1 MLSKMIAPMPTV
13 RLMLAACLAAAAPV
27 MGGGIALA
35 ADGPEA
41 EAAAAAAQPL
51 PPRNRPDFLFGQPR
65 LMIGMSGGWL
75 QASAGGLLGSFRDYL
90 TIDER
95 AYDTVLFRFAGGVSV
110 SPRVDLVFDF
120 DVSQTST
127 ASEYRHFDEGGLPIR
142 QQTELW
148 QVPVNAGVRY
158 WVLPRG
164 RQVGRLAWVPSKLG
178 VHVGIGGGMR
188 RYRLRQNGDFV
199 DYVDLAIYTDRL
211 GAQGWAAS
219 AHVSAGASVRLTRRL
234 FGVVDVRRVWS
245 QSELFGDYD
254 GDIDLNGLQMTGG
267 IELVF

>member
-27 MGGGIALA
+27 MGGGIAFA

-41 EAAAAAAQPL
+41 EPAAAAQPL
-51 PPRNRPDFLFGQPR
+51 PPRNRPDFLFGRPR
-65 LMIGMSGGWL
+65 VMLGLSGGWL
-75 QASAGGLLGSFRDYL
+75 QASPGGQLGSFQEYL
-90 TIDER
+90 TIDDR
-95 AYDTVLFRFAGGVSV
+95 AYDTRLFRFAGGVSV
-110 SPRVDLVFDF
+110 TPRVDLVFDV
-120 DVSQTST
+120 DVSQTRT
-127 ASEYRHFDEGGLPIR
+127 VSEYRFFDEGGQPIR
-142 QQTELW
+142 QRTELR

-164 RQVGRLAWVPSKLG
+164 RQIGRLAWVPSKLG
-178 VHVGIGGGMR
+178 FHVGIGGGMR
-188 RYRLRQNGDFV
+188 RYRLRQNGDFI
-199 DYVDLAIYTDRL
+199 DYVDLAIYNDRL

-254 GDIDLNGLQMTGG
+254 GNIGLNGLQMTGG